1 MEIIIILVLILLNG
15 FFSASEIAVVSSRK
29 SKLESL
35 ANKGDKHA
43 KRILKT
49 AKKPDNFLSTVQI
62 AITVIG
68 FIIGLYSGTSLL
80 YPFQKLFIHFGL
92 SVSSASWLANIT
104 IVIVITYFSLVLG
117 ELFPKKIG
125 LNAPEKFAAIIIK
138 PMNFLTH
145 LAYPCVWF
153 LSLSTNFLIKVFR
166 IKQDDNS
173 IVTEDEIKQML
184 NDSKEV
190 GQIKEVEQDIV
201 ERVFSLGDRDVSSLM
216 THRNDFEWIDVSDTV
231 QKASEKLAH
240 HIHYI
245 YPVAD
250 KTLDNIVG
258 VVFLKDMF
266 QSKQQNIKDIVN
278 QAQFVPE
285 SASVYHTLEI
295 FKTNRIHYALIID
308 EFGTVTGMVT
318 MNDILESLVGSAD
331 QINTKEN
338 EYELIKRDDGT
349 YLIDGQYPFFDFL
362 SYFSME
368 DKYEKMSY
376 NTLSGLILDLIQK
389 VPKEGDKI
397 YWEMFCFEI
406 VDMDL
411 ARIDKVL
418 VSQKKLDLKKKNQ
431 E

>member
-138 PMNFLTH
+138 PMNYLTH

-173 IVTEDEIKQML
+173 FVNQQDLHQFPTRSTED
-184 NDSKEV
+184 
-190 GQIKEVEQDIV
+190 
-201 ERVFSLGDRDVSSLM
+201 R
-216 THRNDFEWIDVSDTV
+216 
-231 QKASEKLAH
+231 
-240 HIHYI
+240 
-245 YPVAD
+245 
-250 KTLDNIVG
+250 
-258 VVFLKDMF
+258 
-266 QSKQQNIKDIVN
+266 
-278 QAQFVPE
+278 
-285 SASVYHTLEI
+285 
-295 FKTNRIHYALIID
+295 
-308 EFGTVTGMVT
+308 
-318 MNDILESLVGSAD
+318 
-331 QINTKEN
+331 
-338 EYELIKRDDGT
+338 
-349 YLIDGQYPFFDFL
+349 
-362 SYFSME
+362 
-368 DKYEKMSY
+368 
-376 NTLSGLILDLIQK
+376 
-389 VPKEGDKI
+389 
-397 YWEMFCFEI
+397 
-406 VDMDL
+406 
-411 ARIDKVL
+411 
-418 VSQKKLDLKKKNQ
+418 
-431 E
+431 